1 MFVQKKTPKILK
13 IRKNGTIKTKQLIL
27 HYENPFW
34 IKYGT
39 VSRKTSKLDFENGF
53 FREYKY
59 HFSRTKM

>member
-53 FREYKY
+53 FRE
-59 HFSRTKM
+59 